1 VDDVRRLAVG
11 EDSEIEVALDEFAP
25 DEFAPAGARR
35 VIATA
40 LVVEVD
46 E

>member
-25 DEFAPAGARR
+25 AGARR